1 MTEIIHSKNDMSID
15 LAIGQ
20 SMPDRAAVPTL
31 GAFEARY
38 PANRVRLLLPGVLA
52 MAVAWGV
59 VTLLLWD
66 VEREQASV
74 MTVLLLAAMALVVGW
89 TLLHFWNRE
98 VLIYEHGFTY
108 RLGSGVIR
116 VPFSEV
122 VSLRGRGVRRSY
134 LSGLVERT
142 SYRFTVRTNQN
153 TQIVLGD
160 MYTRI
165 EQMSLH
171 LEHGINQVMRPRV
184 ERQIESGVRVPFS
197 DELMISDSGLH
208 VHGQL
213 LPWSDLSSF
222 CIHNGM
228 LLFIIEDSPEFSVWY
243 RTPLAQVDNLR
254 LLVDL
259 LLERQP
265 QQAACEE
272 FPA

>member
-38 PANRVRLLLPGVLA
+38 PANRVRLLLHGVLA

-160 MYTRI
+160 MYARI

-184 ERQIESGVRVPFS
+184 ERQLESGVRVPFS